1 MLLSREHETPFNK
14 APLIR
19 AMAALLMVITIL
31 SAITRIATRRVTIRS
46 FKLDDTLVAVSTIVA
61 VAQSLAV
68 VYQGAKGLGKIR
80 GLTAEQVS
88 SILKAQY
95 ASDELFI
102 AALFLAKISATRTIW
117 DMAPRKRRR
126 LIWATEALIGVWAV
140 SSITALCFQCSL
152 PEPWDYMEGQCF
164 NRFALWLYV
173 DLLNIFTDLAITS
186 ILVAMF
192 LHLKTSTAKKT
203 LVIIVFGCR
212 TLYVSALP
220 IHDKDTHERA
230 ILTVQS
236 VVPPIICHMYYY
248 SRVVDSRNP
257 MFDMWPTTII
267 RQVIQCLSIMA
278 TCIPYLKPFL
288 DSLESGQMAT
298 GDLRATISKG
308 SNSRSRSH
316 NGFIS
321 SQKSRP
327 REGTSRGLKS
337 VSTMASNASHRRQ
350 NYEMMD
356 MDKPRD
362 RGYRATVTT
371 ASEQPG
377 GLWDGQSHTSQ
388 TVLVEQSWQVDVQRK
403 TVTPDPES

>member
-212 TLYVSALP
+212 TF
-220 IHDKDTHERA
+220 
-230 ILTVQS
+230 